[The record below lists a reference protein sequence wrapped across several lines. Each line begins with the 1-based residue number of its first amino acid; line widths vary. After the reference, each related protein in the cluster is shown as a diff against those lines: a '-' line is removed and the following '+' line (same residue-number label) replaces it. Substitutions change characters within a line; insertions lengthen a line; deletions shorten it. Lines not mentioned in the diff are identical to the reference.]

1 MEDQTNEGGWKRES
15 GYSLS
20 TSSSDKTS
28 KSEKVSSS
36 SVVLDSTSSSSAEE
50 AGRLNTL
57 VGGAA
62 VKTGGMNSTLLLGGF
77 GVGVVEGRNLKKNP
91 TTLFSLSLAFT
102 NRFS

>member
-1 MEDQTNEGGWKRES
+1 MDQTNEGGWKRES

-20 TSSSDKTS
+20 TSSCDKTS

-36 SVVLDSTSSSSAEE
+36 SVVLDSTSSSSAET
-50 AGRLNTL
+50 GLNTL

-77 GVGVVEGRNLKKNP
+77 GVGVVEGRNLKKNYYII
-91 TTLFSLSLAFT
+91 FIEHGIC
-102 NRFS
+102 